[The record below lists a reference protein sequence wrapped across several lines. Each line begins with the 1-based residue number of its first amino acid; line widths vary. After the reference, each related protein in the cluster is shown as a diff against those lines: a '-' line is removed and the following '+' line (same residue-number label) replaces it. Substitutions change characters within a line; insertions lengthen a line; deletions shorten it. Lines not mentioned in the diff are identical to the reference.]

1 MITMTEIAKLTGV
14 SQATVSRVLNG
25 NSSVNEEA
33 KRKVLQCAKEHD
45 YQPNILAQ
53 SLVGNKT
60 YLLGLV
66 ITDIGNPFF
75 AELVKAI
82 EKEAGISGYSLMLF
96 NTDYDKEKEAQYF
109 SILKRYQV
117 DGVISVPIAEDK
129 AYAEKLKAYDIP
141 MVSVTMNLPNVD
153 SVYVSH
159 YDAGEKVA
167 QHMLGL
173 GYESFIFVGGE
184 NDRKEQGF
192 FDELKRQGIDT
203 ENHYLSL
210 AHKEPRPPKQQQRQE
225 LAEQLGKWLKTENNI
240 GGIGIFGNNDI
251 QALKVLEILKE
262 LNIKVPEDI
271 GVAGFDNTYLA
282 KITSPAL
289 TSVAQ
294 PIAEIARLGM
304 ERIIELI
311 RQKPEEC
318 ISYRLETRVVPRES
332 TIKMKRKITKSL

>member
-45 YQPNILAQ
+45 YQPNMLAQ

-66 ITDIGNPFF
+66 VTDIGNPFF

-82 EKEAGISGYSLMLF
+82 EKTASANGYSLMLF
-96 NTDYDKEKEAQYF
+96 NSDYDKEKEAHYF

-117 DGVISVPIAEDK
+117 DGIISVPIAEDK

-141 MVSVTMNLPNVD
+141 LVSVTMNLENVD

-159 YDAGEKVA
+159 YNAGEKVA

-173 GYESFIFVGGE
+173 GYESFVFVGGE

-192 FDELKRQGIDT
+192 LEELKRQGIDT
-203 ENHYLSL
+203 QNHYLSL
-210 AHKEPRPPKQQQRQE
+210 VYKDPQPSEQQQRQE
-225 LAEQLGKWLKTENNI
+225 LAEQLKQWLTTEKNTA
-240 GGIGIFGNNDI
+240 GIGVFGNNDI
-251 QALKVLEILKE
+251 QALKVLEVLKE
-262 LNIKVPEDI
+262 LHIQVPEDI
-271 GVAGFDNTYLA
+271 GVAGFDNTYLT
-282 KITSPAL
+282 KITSPTL
-289 TSVAQ
+289 TSVVQ
-294 PIAEIARLGM
+294 PIAEIARLGVERMM
-304 ERIIELI
+304 ELLKGK
-311 RQKPEEC
+311 QEESV
-318 ISYRLETRVVPRES
+318 SYRLETRVVPRES
-332 TIKMKRKITKSL
+332 TIKMSRKVTKSL